1 MTLWIVFGALT
12 IVTLLLLLKPFWWNS
27 KSGNEDTTGFDAE
40 VYRDQ
45 LSELE
50 RDGERGLIDETEK
63 VSARNEISR
72 RLLAATAKA
81 ELAVNESQ
89 ISNKTGNIIAIMTV
103 FAVVGLSGYV
113 YREIGK
119 PNLPDVPQQQRIDEA
134 AAKQD
139 MPALVLKVQ
148 KFLQKNPGDV
158 RGWKV
163 LAPALKRMNRHNEAA
178 NAYAKIMQ
186 LDKPTPALLTDYA
199 ESLLLGN
206 NGELTDRVKVALTTA
221 MKMDPKFTKAGF
233 YWAAALQ
240 QDGQYDASL
249 KVWRGLMEN
258 NPKDLQLQMFAQRQ
272 IVAIKNQKGKMPAL
286 NKDQREAAA
295 NMTAKERQEMI
306 GSMVDRLADKLKENG
321 KDLDGWLRL
330 IRARLV
336 LGDKAGALKSLN
348 AAKPN
353 FENDQEALAK
363 LASMKDQ
370 LDKAK

>member
-249 KVWRGLMEN
+249 KVWRGLMES

>member
-12 IVTLLLLLKPFWWNS
+12 IVTLLLLLRPFWWSS
-27 KSGNEDTTGFDAE
+27 KSGNEYATGFDAE

-50 RDGERGLIDETEK
+50 RDGERGLIDESEK
-63 VSARNEISR
+63 SSARNEISR
-72 RLLAATAKA
+72 RLLVATEKA
-81 ELAVNESQ
+81 EQAVNESK
-89 ISNKTGNIIAIMTV
+89 ISNKTGNMIAIMTV
-103 FAVVGLSGYV
+103 FAVTGLSGYV
-113 YREIGK
+113 YYEIGK

-148 KFLQKNPGDV
+148 KFLQKNPDDV

-178 NAYAKIMQ
+178 DAYAKIMR

-249 KVWRGLMEN
+249 KVWRGLMES

-295 NMTAKERQEMI
+295 NMTAQERQEMI
-306 GSMVDRLADKLKENG
+306 SSMVDRLADKLKENG